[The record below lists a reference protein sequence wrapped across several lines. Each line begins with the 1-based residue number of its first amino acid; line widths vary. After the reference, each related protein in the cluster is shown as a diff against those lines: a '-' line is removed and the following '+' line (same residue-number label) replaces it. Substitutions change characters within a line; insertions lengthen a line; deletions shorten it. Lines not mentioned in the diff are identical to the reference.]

1 MTRGEWIACCKKRAI
16 EEMDYYTDPKKGII
30 SMMSDLKKHEETN
43 YETLQALCLMF
54 LSKNMTRQET
64 ITFINGFC

>member
-1 MTRGEWIACCKKRAI
+1 
-16 EEMDYYTDPKKGII
+16 MDYYTDPKKGII